1 MPRNGRPVVDFHAH
15 MLDVEVHKS
24 AHNKTVLTGYGA
36 KPGAGTQS
44 NNPGAYQRMIDPK
57 EQLADMDR
65 LGIDVNVISASTVI
79 QGTAWAD
86 AATALA
92 LDRHSND
99 RVAEWVA
106 QHPGRYVSSFTLPL
120 QDVGRS
126 LKELERCATELKI
139 PVANMCAHYDGVYLG
154 EARYAPFWEAV
165 NALGTVVWIHP
176 DGIRDL
182 WFQQYGM
189 WNSIGQSIEEVKV
202 MTSIVYG
209 GVVEKYPGIR
219 IVMAHGGG
227 YFPHNMGRLDR
238 NVTNRPDSMQNIK
251 KKPSEYLR
259 AFYYDTCLYDTS
271 ILAALI
277 KVVGAERV
285 VMGSDYPVG
294 EADPVGFVER
304 CPGIT
309 KAEVDMITGGTAAKI
324 LGLNVAA

>member
-1 MPRNGRPVVDFHAH
+1 MPRNGRPIVDFHTH
-15 MLDVEVHKS
+15 MLEVEVHKA
-24 AHNKTVLTGYGA
+24 AHNKTVLTAYGA
-36 KPGAGTQS
+36 RPGAGTQS
-44 NNPGAYQRMIDPK
+44 NNPETYKRMIDPAA
-57 EQLADMDR
+57 QIADMDR

-86 AATALA
+86 PQTALD
-92 LDRHSND
+92 LDRRSND

-106 QHPGRYVSSFTLPL
+106 QYPGRYVGSFTLPL
-120 QDVGRS
+120 QDIDRS
-126 LKELERCATELKI
+126 LKELERCAKQLKI
-139 PVANMCAHYDGVYLG
+139 PVANMCAQYDGVYLG
-154 EARYAPFWEAV
+154 EERYAPFWEAA
-165 NALGTVVWIHP
+165 NDLGTVVWVHP

-202 MTSIVYG
+202 MTSMVYG
-209 GVVEKYPGIR
+209 GVVERYPNIA

-238 NVTNRPDSMQNIK
+238 NVTNRPDSMKNIS
-251 KKPSEYLR
+251 KKPSAYLR
-259 AFYYDTCLYDTS
+259 SFYYDTCLYNDD

-277 KVVGAERV
+277 KAVGADRI

-294 EADPVGFVER
+294 EADPVGFVEH

-309 KAEVDMITGGTAAKI
+309 KADVDMIVGGTAAKI
-324 LGLNVAA
+324 LGLGP

>member
-1 MPRNGRPVVDFHAH
+1 MPRNGRPIIDFHAH
-15 MLDVEVHKS
+15 MLDVDVHK
-24 AHNKTVLTGYGA
+24 AAQNKTVLTGYGA
-36 KPGAGTQS
+36 IPGAGTQS
-44 NNPGAYQRMIDPK
+44 NNPATYQRMTDPK
-57 EQLADMDR
+57 AQLADMDR
-65 LGIDVNVISASTVI
+65 LGIDVNVISSGTVI

-86 AATALA
+86 AATALE
-92 LDRHSND
+92 LDRRCND
-99 RVAEWVA
+99 RVADWAA
-106 QHPGRYVSSFTLPL
+106 QHPGRYAGSFTLPM
-120 QDVGRS
+120 QDVDRS
-126 LKELERCATELKI
+126 LKEMERCVKELKI
-139 PVANMCAHYDGVYLG
+139 TVANMCAQYEGVYLG
-154 EARYAPFWEAV
+154 EERHAPFWEAA
-165 NALGTVVWIHP
+165 NELGVVVWIHP

-182 WFQQYGM
+182 WFQRYGM

-209 GVVEKYPGIR
+209 GIPENYPDIP

-238 NVTNRPDSMQNIK
+238 NVTNRPDSMKNIK

-277 KVVGAERV
+277 RIVGADRI

-294 EADPVGFVER
+294 DADPVGFVER

-309 KAEVDMITGGTAAKI
+309 ADEVAIITGGTAAKL
-324 LGLNVAA
+324 LGLETM

>member
-1 MPRNGRPVVDFHAH
+1 MPRAPIVDFHAH
-15 MLDVEVHKS
+15 MLEPEVRK
-24 AHNKTVLTGYGA
+24 AAQDKTVLSGYGA
-36 KPGAGTQS
+36 FPGAGTQS
-44 NNPGAYQRMIDPK
+44 NNPETYRRMTDPK
-57 EQLADMDR
+57 AQLADMDR
-65 LGIDVNVISASTVI
+65 LGVDVNVISASTVI

-86 AATALA
+86 PATALD
-92 LDRHSND
+92 LDRRSND

-106 QHPGRYVSSFTLPL
+106 QHPGRYVGSFSLPM
-120 QDVGRS
+120 QDVARA
-126 LKELERCATELKI
+126 LKELERCARDLKI

-154 EARYAPFWEAV
+154 EERYAPFWEAA
-165 NALGTVVWIHP
+165 NDLGIVVWIHP
-176 DGIRDL
+176 DGIRDP
-182 WFQQYGM
+182 WFQRYGM

-209 GVVEKYPGIR
+209 GVVEKYPNIP

-238 NVTNRPDSMQNIK
+238 NVTNRPDSMKNIR

-259 AFYYDTCLYDTS
+259 AFYYDTCLYEES

-277 KVVGAERV
+277 KIVGADRI

-294 EADPVGFVER
+294 EADPIGFVER

-309 KAEVDMITGGTAAKI
+309 SEQVAMITGGNAAKI
-324 LGLNVAA
+324 LGLRV

>member
-1 MPRNGRPVVDFHAH
+1 MPRNARPIVDFHAH
-15 MLDVEVHKS
+15 MLEVEVHKC
-24 AHNKTVLTGYGA
+24 ARNKTVLTGYGA
-36 KPGAGTQS
+36 VPGAGTQS
-44 NNPGAYQRMIDPK
+44 NNPGTYLRMTDPK

-65 LGIDVNVISASTVI
+65 LGVDVNVISASTVI

-86 AATALA
+86 PQIAFD
-92 LDRHSND
+92 LDRRSND
-99 RVAEWVA
+99 RVAEWCA
-106 QHPGRYVSSFTLPL
+106 EYPGRYVGSFTLPM
-120 QDVGRS
+120 QDVDRS
-126 LKELERCATELKI
+126 LKELERAATQLKI
-139 PVANMCAHYDGVYLG
+139 SVANMCAHYDGTYLG
-154 EARYAPFWEAV
+154 EPRYAPFWEAV
-165 NALGTVVWIHP
+165 NDLGIVVWIHP

-189 WNSIGQSIEEVKV
+189 WNSIGQSIEEAKV
-202 MTSIVYG
+202 MTSLIYG
-209 GVVEKYPGIR
+209 GIVERYPDIP

-238 NVTNRPDSMQNIK
+238 NVTNRPDSMKHIT

-277 KVVGAERV
+277 KVVGADRV

-294 EADPVGFVER
+294 EADPIGFVER

-309 KAEVDMITGGTAAKI
+309 AAEVDMITGRTAATL
-324 LGLNVAA
+324 LGLKA

>member
-1 MPRNGRPVVDFHAH
+1 MPRNGRPIVDFHAH
-15 MLDVEVHKS
+15 MLEVEVHKQ
-24 AHNKTVLTGYGA
+24 ANNKTVLTSYGA

-44 NNPGAYQRMIDPK
+44 NNPDTYKRMIDPAA
-57 EQLADMDR
+57 QIADMDR

-86 AATALA
+86 PQIAAD
-92 LDRHSND
+92 LDRRSND

-106 QHPGRYVSSFTLPL
+106 QYPARYAGSFTLPL
-120 QDVGRS
+120 QDVNLA
-126 LKELERCATELKI
+126 LKELERCAKELKL
-139 PVANMCAHYDGVYLG
+139 PVANMCAQYEGVYLG
-154 EARYAPFWEAV
+154 EERHAPFWEAV
-165 NALGTVVWIHP
+165 NDLGTVVWVHP

-202 MTSIVYG
+202 MTSMVYG
-209 GVVEKYPGIR
+209 GVVEKYPDIK

-238 NVTNRPDSMQNIK
+238 NVTNRPDSMKNIS

-259 AFYYDTCLYDTS
+259 SFYYDTCLYNDS
-271 ILAALI
+271 ILTALI
-277 KVVGAERV
+277 KAVGADRV

-294 EADPVGFVER
+294 EADPIGFVER
-304 CPGIT
+304 CPDIT
-309 KAEVDMITGGTAAKI
+309 PAEIDMIVGGTAARI
-324 LGLNVAA
+324 LRLGQA